1 MNKKENEGMH
11 MIWKIVGNVK
21 FFLDKCK
28 RDNINAFAAQS
39 AFFIILSSI
48 PFLMV
53 FSSLLKYTPVS
64 ESMILNMVKN
74 TMPDYIAPFIT
85 SIINEVYNKSV
96 GIVSL
101 AAILAVWSA
110 AKGVQYMANG
120 LNVINDILETRNWII
135 LRLWAVGYTVVFV
148 LAIVITMVLLV
159 FGKALKNFVIQYVPI
174 LENATNHVMGMR
186 SLIMLVLLSLFF
198 AVAFKTLPNRSVSFR
213 SQLPGAILCSVA
225 WYAFS
230 FGLSIYVAYFNGF
243 SMYGSLTTIVL
254 IMLWLYF
261 CMYIMMMCAEI
272 NVIFED
278 AFEKWLRSR
287 KKSQK
292 RVDV

>member
-1 MNKKENEGMH
+1 MDKNVKERML
-11 MIWKIVGNVK
+11 MIWKIVGSVK

-28 RDNINAFAAQS
+28 RDNISAFAAQS

-64 ESMILNMVKN
+64 EAMVLHLVKTN
-74 TMPDYIAPFIT
+74 MPDYIAPFIT

-101 AAILAVWSA
+101 TAILAIWSA

-120 LNVINDILETRNWII
+120 LNVINDIIESRNWII

-148 LAIVITMVLLV
+148 LAIITSMVLLV
-159 FGKALKNFVIQYVPI
+159 FGKSLRHFVMQYVPF
-174 LENATNHVMGMR
+174 LENLTNDVFGMR
-186 SLIMLVLLSLFF
+186 SLIMLVMLSFFF
-198 AVAFKTLPNRSVSFR
+198 AIAFKTLPNRRVSFR

-230 FGLSIYVAYFNGF
+230 FGLSIYVSYFNGF

-278 AFEKWLRSR
+278 AFEKWLSSR
-287 KKSQK
+287 KKREK
-292 RVDV
+292 KVDV

>member
-1 MNKKENEGMH
+1 MF
-11 MIWKIVGNVK
+11 WKIIGSVK
-21 FFLDKCK
+21 FFLDKCR
-28 RDNINAFAAQS
+28 RDNISAFAAQS
-39 AFFIILSSI
+39 AFFIILSAI
-48 PFLMV
+48 PFLML
-53 FSSLLKYTPVS
+53 FSSLIKYTPVT
-64 ESMILNMVKN
+64 EDMVLHLVKTN
-74 TMPDYIAPFIT
+74 MPDYIAPFIT

-101 AAILAVWSA
+101 TAILAIWTA

-120 LNVINDILETRNWII
+120 LNVINDIVESRNWII
-135 LRLWAVGYTVVFV
+135 LRLWAVGYTFVF
-148 LAIVITMVLLV
+148 AIAITISMVLLV
-159 FGKALKNFVIQYVPI
+159 FGKILRHFVRQYVPF
-174 LENATNHVMGMR
+174 LENMTNDVFGMR
-186 SLIMLVLLSLFF
+186 SLIMLVMLSFFF
-198 AVAFKTLPNRSVSFR
+198 AIAFKTLPNRRVSFR

-230 FGLSIYVAYFNGF
+230 FGLSIYVSYFNGF

-278 AFEKWLRSR
+278 AFEKWLTRR
-287 KKSQK
+287 KKK
-292 RVDV
+292 EKKVDV